1 MATVVNSSFLFNM
14 LKNDRWIKEQ
24 AEKGMIT
31 PFSDGLIREDNGRK
45 VLSYGVSSYGL
56 DLTLS
61 SQELKIFKH
70 VPGRVVDPKNFCP
83 SSLEETE
90 LHVDLENGS
99 RFFIIPGRSYGLGFA
114 REYIKMPSNVIAIC
128 LAKSTYARCAV
139 AVNVTPIE
147 PAWEGYLTLEIAN
160 HSPGDV
166 RIYAD
171 EGICQLI
178 FFEGEQCMTTYADRK
193 GKYQGQQPEIT
204 LARV

>member
-1 MATVVNSSFLFNM
+1 M
-14 LKNDRWIKEQ
+14 LKNDRWIREQ
-24 AEKGMIT
+24 AANGMIT
-31 PFSDGLIREDNGRK
+31 PFNDGLVRESNGHK
-45 VLSYGVSSYGL
+45 VLSYGVSSYGF

-61 SQELKIFKH
+61 SKELKIFRH

-90 LHVDLENGS
+90 LHTDVDSGS
-99 RFFIIPGRSYGLGFA
+99 RFFIIPGHSYGLGFA

-147 PAWEGYLTLEIAN
+147 PAWKGYLTLEIAN

-166 RIYAD
+166 RVYAD
-171 EGICQLI
+171 EGICQLL
-178 FFEGEQCMTTYADRK
+178 FFEGDPCDTTYEDRS
-193 GKYQGQQPEIT
+193 GKYQNQPEKIVT
-204 LARV
+204 ARV

>member
-1 MATVVNSSFLFNM
+1 METAVNSNSPFDM
-14 LKNDRWIKEQ
+14 IKNDRWIKEQ

-31 PFSDGLIREDNGRK
+31 PFNDGLVREANGRK

-61 SQELKIFKH
+61 PKELKIFRH

-83 SSLEETE
+83 SSLEVNE
-90 LHVDLENGS
+90 LHTDENDGS
-99 RFFIIPGRSYGLGFA
+99 RFFIIPGHSYGLGFA

-147 PAWEGYLTLEIAN
+147 PSWKGNLTLEIAN

-171 EGICQLI
+171 EGICQLL
-178 FFEGEQCMTTYADRK
+178 FFEGEQCDTTYEDRK
-193 GKYQGQQPEIT
+193 GKYQNQPERIVT
-204 LARV
+204 ARV

>member
-1 MATVVNSSFLFNM
+1 MATVVNSSFLFDM

-45 VLSYGVSSYGL
+45 VLSYGVSSYGF

-204 LARV
+204 LARA

>member
-1 MATVVNSSFLFNM
+1 M

-31 PFSDGLIREDNGRK
+31 PFNDGLVREDNGRK

-61 SQELKIFKH
+61 PKELKIFRH

-83 SSLEETE
+83 SSLEHTE
-90 LHVDLENGS
+90 LHTDPNDGS
-99 RFFIIPGRSYGLGFA
+99 KFFIIPGHSYGLGFA
-114 REYIKMPSNVIAIC
+114 REYINMPSNVIAIC

-147 PAWEGYLTLEIAN
+147 PSWKGYLTLEIAN

-166 RIYAD
+166 RVYAD
-171 EGICQLI
+171 EGICQLL
-178 FFEGEQCMTTYADRK
+178 FFEGEQCMITYADRG
-193 GKYQGQQPEIT
+193 GKYQNQQPEIT